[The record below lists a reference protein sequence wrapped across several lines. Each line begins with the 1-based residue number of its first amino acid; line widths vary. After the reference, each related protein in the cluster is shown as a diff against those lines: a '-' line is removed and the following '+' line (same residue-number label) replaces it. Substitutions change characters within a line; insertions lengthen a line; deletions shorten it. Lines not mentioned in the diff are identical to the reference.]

1 VENLLQPQDIPKNLI
16 DDVYKK
22 IGENVKKIREE
33 KGITQLELAIM
44 IGFRSV
50 GFISQAETYR
60 NKQHFNIAHLTK
72 IAYVLKVNI
81 KDFFDGIDEIIKKEN
96 TKINHF

>member
-1 VENLLQPQDIPKNLI
+1 MLQPYEIPKHLI

-33 KGITQLELAIM
+33 KGVTQLELAIM

-50 GFISQAETYR
+50 GFISQAETYK

-72 IAYVLKVNI
+72 IAYVLKVDI
-81 KDFFDGIDEIIKKEN
+81 KDFFEGIEQILQK
-96 TKINHF
+96 